1 MSKYRD
7 AIDRMHSR
15 ITAENGLGEGD
26 ALDLVNLAT
35 VLLLR
40 EHQACSRLGEARSQI
55 KMLMVE
61 RDRNRGIVE
70 EAQQIASSRSQ
81 TLTSVLTRLSDAG
94 QDVYVSALHG
104 RGVEITYQP
113 AEAQHRTDE
122 RTFIGTTLDEA
133 VAAAHQ
139 HLTETT

>member
-15 ITAENGLGEGD
+15 ITAESGLGESD

-55 KMLMVE
+55 ETLMVE
-61 RDRNRGIVE
+61 RDRNRGIVT
-70 EAQQIASSRSQ
+70 EAQRIASSSSH
-81 TLTSVLTRLSDAG
+81 TLTSILHRLVDAG
-94 QDVYVSALHG
+94 QDVYVSALVSQ
-104 RGVEITYQP
+104 GVEITYQP
-113 AEAQHRTDE
+113 ADAQHRTDE
-122 RTFIGTTLDEA
+122 CTFVGLTLDEV
-133 VAAAHQ
+133 VASAHQ

>member
-15 ITAENGLGEGD
+15 ITAEGGLGESD

-55 KMLMVE
+55 EMLMVE
-61 RDRNRGIVE
+61 RDRNRGIVT
-70 EAQQIASSRSQ
+70 EAQRIASSSTH
-81 TLTSVLTRLSDAG
+81 TLTSILHRLVDAG
-94 QDVYVSALHG
+94 QDVYVSALVSQ
-104 RGVEITYQP
+104 GVEITYQP
-113 AEAQHRTDE
+113 CDAEKRSDE
-122 RTFIGTTLDEA
+122 CTFVGLTLDEV
-133 VAAAHQ
+133 VALAAS
-139 HLTETT
+139 HLSETT

>member
-15 ITAENGLGEGD
+15 VTAESGLGESD

-55 KMLMVE
+55 EMLMVE
-61 RDRNRGIVE
+61 RDRNRGIVT
-70 EAQQIASSRSQ
+70 EAQRIASSSTH
-81 TLTSVLTRLSDAG
+81 TLTSILHRLVDAG
-94 QDVYVSALHG
+94 QDVYVSALVSQ
-104 RGVEITYQP
+104 GVEITYQP
-113 AEAQHRTDE
+113 CDAEKRSDE
-122 RTFIGTTLDEA
+122 CTFVGLTLDEV
-133 VAAAHQ
+133 VASAHQ

>member
-15 ITAENGLGEGD
+15 ITAESGLGESD

-55 KMLMVE
+55 ETLMVE
-61 RDRNRGIVE
+61 RDRNRGIVT
-70 EAQQIASSRSQ
+70 EAQRIASSSTH
-81 TLTSVLTRLSDAG
+81 TLTSILHRLVDAG
-94 QDVYVSALHG
+94 QDVYVSALVSQ
-104 RGVEITYQP
+104 GVEITYQP
-113 AEAQHRTDE
+113 CDAEKRSDE
-122 RTFIGTTLDEA
+122 CTFVGLTLDEV
-133 VAAAHQ
+133 VASAHQ

>member
-1 MSKYRD
+1 MSHIVDSINRL
-7 AIDRMHSR
+7 HSR
-15 ITAENGLGEGD
+15 VAAEGGLNESVST
-26 ALDLVNLAT
+26 DLINLLT
-35 VLLLR
+35 VLIHKECKAR
-40 EHQACSRLGEARSQI
+40 IGLGEARSQI
-55 KMLMVE
+55 EMLMVE

-122 RTFIGTTLDEA
+122 RTFIGLTLDEA